1 MALRETKQ
9 KGNRKE
15 MKKIKEELK
24 LQLVAWS
31 SGVVVSLI
39 AIALLELERMI
50 R

>member
-1 MALRETKQ
+1 MKQ
-9 KGNRKE
+9 
-15 MKKIKEELK
+15 KIKEELK

-31 SGVVVSLI
+31 TGAVVSLI